1 MTLEDLRT
9 SLFNKHTV
17 GFEDRG
23 WSHKR
28 RNAGGLKKLKKS
40 KQRILPQVLQK
51 GEGSSFSGCVTQ
63 HVGSQFPSQE
73 LNPRPLQRKHSVLTI
88 GLTGK
93 FRIPL
98 LKS

>member
-23 WSHKR
+23 WSHKL
-28 RNAGGLKKLKKS
+28 RNAGGLKKLKKA

-63 HVGSQFPSQE
+63 HVGS
-73 LNPRPLQRKHSVLTI
+73 
-88 GLTGK
+88 
-93 FRIPL
+93 
-98 LKS
+98 

>member
-17 GFEDRG
+17 GSEDRG
-23 WSHKR
+23 WSHKL
-28 RNAGGLKKLKKS
+28 RNAGGLKKLKKA

-63 HVGSQFPSQE
+63 TAC
-73 LNPRPLQRKHSVLTI
+73 RISVPQPGI
-88 GLTGK
+88 ESEA
-93 FRIPL
+93 PAAEAV
-98 LKS
+98 S